1 MKCETCFFKL
11 GDPYLPTPGSISA
24 GSPAPII
31 HPVRMMPPSGA
42 STPAPAPALV
52 PEDTCPSC
60 GNVRKLK
67 VFYVFLQG
75 VRRHDTDTRIKQE
88 VL

>member
-1 MKCETCFFKL
+1 MKLVFKPRDL
-11 GDPYLPTPGSISA
+11 PYLPTAPGSISA

-42 STPAPAPALV
+42 STPAPGPALV

-67 VFYVFLQG
+67 VFYVLLQG
-75 VRRHDTDTRIKQE
+75 FGRHDTDTQYIKQE
-88 VL
+88 LL